1 MDIKEDKYLV
11 GAYEDKRFIKF
22 VGNSTMKNSKTLDD
36 YFDTMF
42 TGEPVDLIFDFEE
55 CNYMDSTILGLIAKT
70 AIKMK
75 KLWNKRIMAIRI
87 PNMIQMSLKSTG
99 VYKLLEVISA
109 EEGAGVDL
117 KELEKKDFTDKRKKA
132 EHILEVHKTLM
143 GLSDENKEV
152 FKNVVELL
160 EKDLNG

>member
-11 GAYEDKRFIKF
+11 GAYEDKRFVKF

-36 YFDTMF
+36 YFDNVF
-42 TGEPVDLIFDFEE
+42 AGEPVDLIMDFEE

-70 AIKMK
+70 AISMK
-75 KLWNKRIMAIRI
+75 KLWNKKIFAIKI

-99 VYKLLEVISA
+99 VYKLLEVVSVEDEA
-109 EEGAGVDL
+109 TVEME
-117 KELEKKDFTDKRKKA
+117 ELEKKDFQDKRKKA
-132 EHILEVHKTLM
+132 QHILEVHKTLM
-143 GLSDENKEV
+143 DLSDENKEV

-160 EKDLNG
+160 EKELGE